1 MMAEAGIEAGWL
13 MLLDGWIAIVVAS
26 DEADPKHSHCLVG
39 QIGPTGPAGER
50 P

>member
-13 MLLDGWIAIVVAS
+13 MLDGWIAIVVAS

-39 QIGPTGPAGER
+39 ADRAYRASGER
-50 P
+50 R